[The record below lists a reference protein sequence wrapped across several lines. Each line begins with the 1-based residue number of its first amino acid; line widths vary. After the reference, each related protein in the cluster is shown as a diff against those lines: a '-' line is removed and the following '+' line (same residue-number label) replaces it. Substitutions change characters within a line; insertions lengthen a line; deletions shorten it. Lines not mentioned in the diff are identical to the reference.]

1 MNSFNYIVF
10 DFDGTIADS
19 RSVFILLYNELAHKH
34 GYGILTDEN
43 LDELRSL
50 SIPQRCKA
58 LGVPL
63 YKIPFIAAAI
73 IKKYKV
79 AVAGLQ
85 FNEGM
90 KELLLLLQDNN
101 IRFAVL
107 SSNSKENIAEFFSLN
122 DMAVANIYSS
132 RSVFGKHILIN
143 KFLKHKNLKPSEIL
157 YVGDELR
164 DVVACHKSGVKVAW
178 VSWGFD
184 TEQSLKNNKPDYHI
198 DSPAQILSLVLAKP
212 VAIV

>member
-19 RSVFILLYNELAHKH
+19 RSVFISLYNELAHKH
-34 GYGILTDEN
+34 GYGILTEEN

-73 IKKYKV
+73 IKKYK
-79 AVAGLQ
+79 AAITGLQ

-90 KELLLLLQDNN
+90 KELLLSLEKNK
-101 IRFAVL
+101 IKFAVL
-107 SSNSKENIAEFFSLN
+107 SSNDKENIQQFFDLN
-122 DMAVANIYSS
+122 KIAVADIYSS
-132 RSVFGKHILIN
+132 RSVFGKHTLIN
-143 KFLKHKNLKPSEIL
+143 KFLKQKNLKPSEIL

-164 DVVACHKSGVKVAW
+164 DVVACHKSNVKVAW

-184 TEQSLKNNKPDYHI
+184 SALSLKNNKPDYHI

-212 VAIV
+212 VVIV